1 MVNLNFMRA
10 EDIVMS
16 GDGFYQ
22 SMAYHAFQS
31 LPLLSFWLQC
41 VWCVSAIAVAYQI
54 RRRWVAAWT
63 ERYPTQGRMLAL
75 VHGVGPAAV
84 AVTLMSSILLLGQL
98 LGWAWPDLMVVWKVL
113 SLTLWVMAARIGGWV
128 FRHLMRPHGLLRIF
142 LQLIEWTVV
151 IAMVLTFF
159 GLLHPLRDS
168 LDLIHFSIGEQ
179 VFKGANIVGG
189 VMLAVVTLTVAG
201 QLAQLVNWV
210 LSKSSQRDKI
220 QANDALILTRL
231 FSVGIFAMTGI
242 AVLISSGIEPT
253 TIAAFAGAL
262 GIGLGFGLQEVVIN
276 FIAGLY
282 ILLERAMKV
291 GDYVTLN
298 QINGRVVQ
306 LSSRAIVIR
315 DAVGTESLIPNS
327 SVTKGVLQNHTLS
340 NDDYRVSFGLK
351 IADMADFVQVRS
363 LILTTLKAH
372 PRVLQ
377 DKPTGVLIASILQN
391 EVALEISC
399 WINDLQNGQKGLIS
413 DLYFDIA
420 MALREHSI
428 SLATSADTGTPW
440 RVANA
445 TAG

>member
-1 MVNLNFMRA
+1 MNFSFMRI
-10 EDIVMS
+10 EDLVMS

-22 SMAYHAFQS
+22 SMAYHAYQS
-31 LPLLSFWLQC
+31 LSWQAFWLQC
-41 VWCVSAIAVAYQI
+41 ACCVSAIGLAYWL
-54 RRRWVAAWT
+54 RHRWNKARL
-63 ERYPTQGRMLAL
+63 ERYPDKKRLNAWID
-75 VHGVGPAAV
+75 VVGAA
-84 AVTLMSSILLLGQL
+84 ATAATLMGLAMLLGEL
-98 LGWAWPDLMVVWKVL
+98 AGLDRLHLMVVWKVL
-113 SLTLWVMAARIGGWV
+113 SLTLWVMAVRLGAWV
-128 FRHLMRPHGLLRIF
+128 FRHVMHPHELLRIF
-142 LQLIEWTVV
+142 LLLIEWALVL
-151 IAMVLTFF
+151 AMVLTFF
-159 GLLHPLRDS
+159 GLLVPLRDAV
-168 LDLIHFSIGEQ
+168 DLINFSVGDQ

-189 VMLAVVTLTVAG
+189 VMLAVVALTVAG
-201 QLAQLVNWV
+201 QLAQLVDWI
-210 LSKSSQRDKI
+210 LSRSSQRHGV
-220 QANDALILTRL
+220 QPNDALILTRL
-231 FSVGIFAMTGI
+231 FSVGIFVLTAV

-253 TIAAFAGAL
+253 TIAAFAGAM

-315 DAVGTESLIPNS
+315 DGVGTESLIPNS

-351 IADMADFVQVRS
+351 IASIADFTQVRE
-363 LILTTLKAH
+363 LVLRVLRAH

-377 DKPTGVLIASILQN
+377 DKALGVLIVSILQN

-399 WINDLQNGQKGLIS
+399 WINDLHNGQKGLIS

-420 MALREHSI
+420 MALREQSVALASGEDAGKPW
-428 SLATSADTGTPW
+428 SLGQTRSG
-440 RVANA
+440 
-445 TAG
+445 